1 MDNLYKKA
9 LTAFSE
15 DKAVSKTI
23 RSKKIYDFI
32 ESFNFKGRDKRVIDT
47 INNYYA
53 NNTNAL
59 ADGLREDFIVFG
71 NTNRNRFY
79 DAYKVDDSNWK
90 KFTKD
95 NKKIIKNKTFDDFL
109 YPLLFTSYLDTG
121 NRLFLEMLMI
131 VEIGSKFKKYF
142 KYGVTNSDKMSYV
155 LEHLS
160 GKYLIKKSGSLYLAC
175 QEQLTT
181 ILESKADN
189 LKIAFSQPKDD
200 GNFQYIVNRISTS
213 INDLMK
219 GISREFYKTSDSVI
233 YNQSE
238 LNLSGDDTGRMSLV
252 NNSVMV
258 DNYLNLL
265 SNYNPTALDFSLLNT
280 LRIKSKMKKFI
291 MKKIFLDR
299 NKKYLY
305 RINKIYVDIIS
316 DDKGDWEY
324 LKKNYHSKAIN
335 GRLVSDDIKNID
347 FELEEDIRA
356 YLIEY
361 QKVYNTDDVE
371 DLSSAAGIVDFVRL
385 NRMYAVLKGR
395 QLMNE
400 VRG

>member
-1 MDNLYKKA
+1 
-9 LTAFSE
+9 
-15 DKAVSKTI
+15 
-23 RSKKIYDFI
+23 
-32 ESFNFKGRDKRVIDT
+32 
-47 INNYYA
+47 
-53 NNTNAL
+53 
-59 ADGLREDFIVFG
+59 
-71 NTNRNRFY
+71 
-79 DAYKVDDSNWK
+79 
-90 KFTKD
+90 
-95 NKKIIKNKTFDDFL
+95 
-109 YPLLFTSYLDTG
+109 
-121 NRLFLEMLMI
+121 
-131 VEIGSKFKKYF
+131 
-142 KYGVTNSDKMSYV
+142 MSYV